1 MLNIDL
7 LLKEFPLCK
16 QIHDQ
21 IFLIENFI
29 SDDEKNELL
38 GIATSASQE
47 EWERDYLENNE
58 NYQINK
64 NALWYDK
71 ALNIES
77 SLRVDLQE
85 RLKKAI
91 PENFKV
97 KKFLT
102 IQRHYPGSNLPEH
115 IDKEHDEK
123 MEYAAVLY
131 LNEDYLGGELYFP
144 DLDIEL
150 RLPEKSLILFYT
162 GKPYLH
168 GVKKILPGPTRY
180 VIATFIWNK
189 ND

>member
-1 MLNIDL
+1 MLDINL
-7 LLKEFPLCK
+7 LSKEFPTFK
-16 QIHDQ
+16 QIHEQ

-29 SDDEKNELL
+29 SDEEKDELL
-38 GIATSASQE
+38 SIAKSASQE
-47 EWERDYLENNE
+47 DWEKDYIENNNGYE
-58 NYQINK
+58 IDK

-77 SLRVDLQE
+77 KLRVDLQE

-91 PENFKV
+91 PKEFKV

-115 IDKEHDEK
+115 IDKDHDEN

-131 LNEDYLGGELYFP
+131 LNEDYIGGELYFP
-144 DLDIEL
+144 NLNINL

-162 GKPYLH
+162 GNPYLH
-168 GVKKILPGPTRY
+168 GVKEVLPGPTRY
-180 VIATFIWNK
+180 VIATFIWKK